1 MTKGTTEPSGDAP
14 RSHTAISKQLLA
26 ALDLLSEGVGIFDRD
41 LRLVGCNAR
50 FSELRGYPAAL
61 CRRGTPI
68 AKFFQFSAERGD
80 YGSGDIAALVNARI
94 EQSRSAHRQEFE
106 RVLADRRTIQVRY
119 APIPAG
125 GLLITY
131 SEPALAVAHERTI
144 HLLNSSPAVLYSFE
158 ATGNNSPTFI
168 SDNVRSLFG
177 YEPREYLEGPTFW
190 LERVHPDDISGVLI
204 DFDRLFEVGHHRQ
217 EYRFRHKDGTYR
229 WVDDALYLIRD
240 SNGDPLEVV
249 GSWSDITA
257 RKKAEKAR
265 RRSEQRLTD
274 ALESIQE
281 GFALFDAEDRLVLH
295 NCRYRELYPGV
306 ADLVGAGTPFEVILR
321 GAAER
326 GLMSDAMGGIDD
338 FVESRLAMHRQPTG
352 PHLQSQSDGRWVQIN
367 ERKMQDGSTVAVYT
381 DVSELKRREQ
391 EAEVASREKSDF
403 LARMSHELR
412 TPMNAIIGITEML
425 LEAAEESRQSEQ
437 LEPLRR
443 VLGAGRHLLAL
454 INDILDLSKIE
465 AGRMELHVTAFDL
478 ADVVREAATMA
489 RPLAE
494 KNRNRLEI
502 ICPGGIGGMQADMIR
517 VRQIVLNLLSN
528 ACKFTEGGDV
538 TLAVEPSRR
547 DGRDGLLVRVTD
559 TGIGIT
565 SEQMGK
571 LFREFSQAESSTT
584 RKYGGTGLGLAIS
597 QRLARMMGGEI
608 TAESQP
614 GRGST
619 FCAWLPRVAVGVE
632 SEMAAVEG
640 LPPAKPAPALE
651 RGGAATRTVVVV
663 DDDPTVHDLLSQLLT
678 REGYAVALA
687 TTGVE
692 GLNLVRE
699 LRPAAVILD
708 IKLPDLDG
716 WTVLAALKGNPELA
730 DIPVIVLTIVDDRA
744 RGYALGAAEYLVKP
758 IDRKRL
764 RAMLEKYCGLQGQIL
779 LVEDDELTRETTR
792 DLVVRHGF
800 AVVEAANGR
809 EALDRLAEGV
819 PNLILLDLL
828 MPEMDG
834 FEFLDEVRRTPAWR
848 TVPVIVLTAKD
859 LTEEDR
865 RRLSGG
871 ATRIIQKAGQSP
883 EQLVAELRH
892 AISSASAGEVV
903 AS

>member
-1 MTKGTTEPSGDAP
+1 MRKAATDRSGEAA
-14 RSHTAISKQLLA
+14 RSPIATSRQLLA
-26 ALDLLSEGVGIFDRD
+26 ALDLLSGGVGVFDRD

-50 FSELRGYPAAL
+50 FSELRGYPATL
-61 CRRGTPI
+61 CRRGTPL
-68 AKFFQFSAERGD
+68 AKFFRFNAERGD
-80 YGSGDIAALVNARI
+80 YGSGDVAALVNARI
-94 EQSRSAHRQEFE
+94 EQSCSAHPQEFE
-106 RVLADRRTIQVRY
+106 RVLVDRRTIRVRY

-131 SEPALAVAHERTI
+131 AEPAPGAAHERTI

-168 SDNVRSLFG
+168 SDNVRTLFG

-190 LERVHPDDISGVLI
+190 LERVHPDDISGVLT

-229 WVDDALYLIRD
+229 WVDDALHLIRD
-240 SNGDPLEVV
+240 SNGAPLEVV

-265 RRSEQRLTD
+265 RRIEQRLTD

-295 NCRYRELYPGV
+295 NSRYRELYPGV
-306 ADLVGAGTPFEVILR
+306 ADLVVAGTPFQVILR
-321 GAAER
+321 SAAER
-326 GLMSDAMGGIDD
+326 GLMSDAEGRIDD
-338 FVESRLAMHRQPTG
+338 WIESRLAMHRQTTG
-352 PHLQSQSDGRWVQIN
+352 PHLQPQSDGRWVQIN

-381 DVSELKRREQ
+381 DVTELKRREE
-391 EAEVASREKSDF
+391 EAALASREKSDF

-425 LEAAEESRQSEQ
+425 LEGAEESRQSEQ

-465 AGRMELHVTAFDL
+465 ARRMELHVTEFDL
-478 ADVVREAATMA
+478 ADVMREAATMA

-494 KNRNRLEI
+494 KNRNRLDVI
-502 ICPGGIGGMQADMIR
+502 SPDGIGGMRADMIR

-528 ACKFTEGGDV
+528 ACKFTEDGDV
-538 TLAVEPSRR
+538 TLAVESARR
-547 DGRDGLLVRVTD
+547 HGRDGLLVRVTD

-565 SEQMGK
+565 PEQMGR

-619 FCAWLPRVAVGVE
+619 FCAWLPRVAEGVE
-632 SEMAAVEG
+632 SALAAEG
-640 LPPAKPAPALE
+640 PSPAKPAPALE
-651 RGGAATRTVVVV
+651 RGGTAARTVVVV

-687 TTGVE
+687 ATGVE

-699 LRPAAVILD
+699 LKPAAIILD

-764 RAMLEKYCGLQGQIL
+764 RGMLEKYCGRQGQIL

-792 DLVVRHGF
+792 DLVVQHGF

-809 EALDRLAEGV
+809 EALDRLAEGLPDLV
-819 PNLILLDLL
+819 LLDLL

-834 FEFLDEVRRTPAWR
+834 FDFLEEVRRRPAWR

-865 RRLSGG
+865 RRLSGR
-871 ATRIIQKAGQSP
+871 ATRIIQKAGQNR

-892 AISSASAGEVV
+892 AISSASTGEVA